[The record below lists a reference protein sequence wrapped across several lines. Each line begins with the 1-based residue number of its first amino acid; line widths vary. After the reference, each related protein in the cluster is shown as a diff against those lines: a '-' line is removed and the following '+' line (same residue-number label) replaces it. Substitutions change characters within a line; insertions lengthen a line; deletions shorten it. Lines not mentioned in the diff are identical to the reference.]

1 VGEIIGIS
9 MPENHPGGVRLKRS
23 ESHDS
28 PGVKKNRQTIV
39 GFENHGGRTYLGKN
53 CQPFVKVLKGYG
65 NNGEDGFE
73 GAVYKNVIA
82 CYYHGPMLPKNP
94 HIADWLITVSLEL
107 KYKRRIQLEPL
118 DDSLEW
124 QAHEFMLKKLGVESN
139 NK

>member
-1 VGEIIGIS
+1 
-9 MPENHPGGVRLKRS
+9 
-23 ESHDS
+23 
-28 PGVKKNRQTIV
+28 
-39 GFENHGGRTYLGKN
+39 
-53 CQPFVKVLKGYG
+53 VKVLKGYG